1 MKDLAAKILS
11 PTRPLK
17 VRGRVY
23 WVKQNIP
30 YDLQLKA
37 GLVYD
42 TIIDEFRFF
51 GMLRR
56 NDIAAFINP
65 PFKELDKNL
74 QDLKLRLYQKHPDE
88 FLQKPIRSELKATLR
103 QLNEYYLQYSFIDSA
118 TLEAYAERRAAIFT
132 FKHLAETSFLVA
144 ERLYRSYIKE
154 SVTLTDIRKLAR
166 SDYWQNL
173 AAAAKPFKYYPL
185 TDEQVALATYTRM
198 YLNISK
204 HPECPDADI
213 INDDDLIDG
222 WLITQNKQRKKT
234 TPSFGSKIDS
244 AKEIFIM
251 AKNEDHAKQIYDM
264 NSDEAR
270 AIQNVRLKQI
280 KKQGAVPINK
290 LAGTQERL
298 NAR

>member
-103 QLNEYYLQYSFIDSA
+103 QLNEYYLQHSFIDSA
-118 TLEAYAERRAAIFT
+118 TLEAYAERRSSIFI
-132 FKHLAETSFLVA
+132 FGQLANTNSLIA
-144 ERLYRSYIKE
+144 ERLYRAYIKD
-154 SVTLTDIRKLAR
+154 SVTLTEIRKLAR

-173 AAAAKPFKYYPL
+173 AAASKPFKYYPL

-213 INDDDLIDG
+213 INDDDLMDG
-222 WLITQNKQRKKT
+222 WLIAQNKQRKKT
-234 TPSFGSKIDS
+234 APSFGSKIDS